1 MVSEVPFGQECLGNV
16 GDVMYL
22 QLLAQPDH
30 SLGCSS
36 CLETSSSAAKLFVVK
51 FPERKERSC
60 LNHFFIF
67 Q

>member
-1 MVSEVPFGQECLGNV
+1 MVSEVPLGQACLGNT
-16 GDVMYL
+16 GDVTYL
-22 QLLAQPDH
+22 QLLAQPDR

-60 LNHFFIF
+60 LNPFCAFK
-67 Q
+67 